1 MAKNGMPESLKM
13 VLMWGIGIG
22 ILALTILI
30 LLVIFGNLSGNLG
43 FQQVSSSIV
52 NESMAFSDGGTTP
65 TNASGYIDVS
75 LSLVSI
81 INATGNETVPS
92 TNYTISGAV
101 ITADSDSPWNG
112 TTVKVT
118 YTQTYDGD
126 SELDAEEVITDYTT
140 SATNLSGQFGVVGT
154 MIGIALLLT
163 VLIGILV
170 FAVRKLMGATTTG
183 GTSVRSNGGFG

>member
-13 VLMWGIGIG
+13 VLMWGIGLG
-22 ILALTILI
+22 ILALTLLI
-30 LLVIFGNLSGNLG
+30 LLVIFGNLSTNLG
-43 FQQVSSSIV
+43 FT
-52 NESMAFSDGGTTP
+52 AGT
-65 TNASGYIDVS
+65 AGYND
-75 LSLVSI
+75 
-81 INATGNETVPS
+81 T
-92 TNYTISGAV
+92 
-101 ITADSDSPWNG
+101 
-112 TTVKVT
+112 
-118 YTQTYDGD
+118 
-126 SELDAEEVITDYTT
+126 EEVITDYTT